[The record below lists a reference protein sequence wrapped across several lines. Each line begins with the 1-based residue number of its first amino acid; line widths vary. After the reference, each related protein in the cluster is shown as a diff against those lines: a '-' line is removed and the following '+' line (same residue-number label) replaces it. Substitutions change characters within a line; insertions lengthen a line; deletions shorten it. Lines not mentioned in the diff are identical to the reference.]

1 MALLFQYQEERRKFI
16 LNQFNFFYL
25 LFAVF
30 GVYHVI
36 SNNVIIGNI
45 YICTIIILLRVEM
58 VLIKIQERIE
68 EIEIN
73 KE

>member
-1 MALLFQYQEERRKFI
+1 M
-16 LNQFNFFYL
+16 NQFNFFYL

-45 YICTIIILLRVEM
+45 YICTSIILSCVEM
-58 VLIKIQERIE
+58 VYDKLIEIQEE
-68 EIEIN
+68 SKKNEIG
-73 KE
+73 